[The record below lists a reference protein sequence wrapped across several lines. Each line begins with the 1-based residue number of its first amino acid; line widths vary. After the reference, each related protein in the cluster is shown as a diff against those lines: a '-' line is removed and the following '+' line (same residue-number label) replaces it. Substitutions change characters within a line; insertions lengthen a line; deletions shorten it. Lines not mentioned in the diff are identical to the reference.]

1 MHVTLKI
8 AEQVNVDSQTALAA
22 TATLAVPGVG
32 FKWRVTGW
40 RASYSGVAITVGLRA
55 TVTGLEGVT
64 IGRGVTSSDAWDVDL
79 TAPLDGADNG
89 TVAIS
94 LPSGGAGAVGDVSI
108 HAYRV
113 SITLTDG

>member
-8 AEQVNVDSQTALAA
+8 AEQMGVDSQTAAIA
-22 TATLAVPGVG
+22 TAALVVPGTG

-40 RASYSGVAITVGLRA
+40 RASYSGLAITVGLRA
-55 TVTGLEGVT
+55 TITGLEGVT
-64 IGRGVTSSDAWDVDL
+64 IGRGVTSSDAWEVNL
-79 TAPLDGADNG
+79 TSPLDGADNG
-89 TVAIS
+89 NVILT

-108 HAYRV
+108 MGYRV